1 MTHAPIAIH
10 KIHIK
15 MCVLVA
21 NHCELKTFLSL
32 SITTCNRITV
42 VCKFNINKTIGKVL
56 TYVYNSKVFLTL
68 IIFSNNKNHFRFS
81 PYSTLKNPSYIF
93 WVFPNLYPTV
103 WFLKKGCTSSSS
115 KLSVHSCLV

>member
-1 MTHAPIAIH
+1 MCVKLANPNSNGQMLAKRRYNKAGGYNIIEGERGGKTMLVFLLIFSSSNIFMTHPPIAIH

-42 VCKFNINKTIGKVL
+42 VFKSNKNKTIGKVL
-56 TYVYNSKVFLTL
+56 
-68 IIFSNNKNHFRFS
+68 IISIK
-81 PYSTLKNPSYIF
+81 
-93 WVFPNLYPTV
+93 
-103 WFLKKGCTSSSS
+103 
-115 KLSVHSCLV
+115 